1 MAIAKDNDGDHL
13 GLRVLL
19 IEDSIDTLNMLKLW
33 LGTFG
38 CEVLTATDA
47 LEGIK
52 LAARTRPEL
61 IISDIGM
68 PAMDGYELMRKLRKT
83 QGLERVPAI
92 ALSGY
97 DHPEDKELS
106 RAAGYNAHLPKP
118 TDMRKLLSL
127 IKKLT
132 RQ

>member
-1 MAIAKDNDGDHL
+1 MSIAKSHDGDHL

-19 IEDSIDTLNMLKLW
+19 IEDSIDTLNMMKLW
-33 LGTFG
+33 LDTFG
-38 CEVLTATDA
+38 CEVFTATDA

-52 LAARTRPEL
+52 LAAQTRPEL

-68 PAMDGYELMRKLRKT
+68 PAMDGNELMRKLRKT
-83 QGLERVPAI
+83 KGLERVPAI

-106 RAAGYNAHLPKP
+106 FAAGYNAHLAKP